1 MRRDWFFVLIASLFE
16 VCWVTGLK
24 HADSWWGWLGTLTA
38 IYITFDMLIRS
49 SNKLPVGTVYAV
61 FTGLGTFETVIVEM
75 LVFGETFS
83 WAKLALILLMLTGVI
98 GLKMITKQSEKEGA
112 GV

>member
-1 MRRDWFFVLIASLFE
+1 MRVFSRLV
-16 VCWVTGLK
+16 WVTELK
-24 HADSWWGWLGTLTA
+24 HADSWWSWVGTLTA

-49 SNKLPVGTVYAV
+49 SKKLPVGTVYAV

-75 LVFGETFS
+75 LVFGEPFS
-83 WAKLALILLMLTGVI
+83 WAKIALILLLLTGVI

-112 GV
+112 VA